1 MIVFYGCGTLA
12 LQLGFQRGRAL
23 TAAGIATLATNALP
37 IVAAMTIFAE
47 PLPGGAAGVAR
58 VAAFAAVVAGA
69 VALAPR
75 RAASPVLEPR

>member
-1 MIVFYGCGTLA
+1 MTL
-12 LQLGFQRGRAL
+12 
-23 TAAGIATLATNALP
+23 
-37 IVAAMTIFAE
+37 FAE